1 VQQVLVGAVEVEPFV
16 EGICMPNSNAYNGDT
31 AEDLVKHVSDEWQN
45 EIAMAK
51 DWLEHI
57 HVVDVVGPAQCPARY
72 QRQAPPKKKRKR
84 PREKTIAEIMEEEL
98 ASFV

>member
-1 VQQVLVGAVEVEPFV
+1 MEPFV

-31 AEDLVKHVSDEWQN
+31 AEDLVKHVSEEWQH

-51 DWLEHI
+51 DRLEHM
-57 HVVDVVGPAQCPARY
+57 HVVDVMGPEQCPAKYR
-72 QRQAPPKKKRKR
+72 RQAPKKKRKAER
-84 PREKTIAEIMEEEL
+84 SRAEIMEEEL

>member
-1 VQQVLVGAVEVEPFV
+1 LVGAIEVEPFV

-31 AEDLVKHVSDEWQN
+31 AEDLVKHVSDEWQH

-51 DWLEHI
+51 DRLEHI
-57 HVVDVVGPAQCPARY
+57 HVVDVVGPAQCPAKFR
-72 QRQAPPKKKRKR
+72 RQAKKKRKR
-84 PREKTIAEIMEEEL
+84 QQDKSNAEIMEEEL